1 VCVFNVVV
9 VVSKFR
15 PHAFFFNRH
24 EHTRARPAITSSLPI
39 TTNDLKHF
47 LSSSSS
53 FFFNHPQRY
62 KWDIDRSV
70 DAFFSGT
77 YEKEIEGVSDAEID
91 EKTGELKEGE
101 NGRQRQEQQQREER
115 MTIDDD
121 SASEYNTGD
130 DDPDFV
136 EIDSDEEMER
146 LIMNPRDER
155 ARERAERQIVD
166 LTGSTPRP
174 ANLPVGSGDHRH
186 SARRAIEQARAAS
199 GGDGGRA
206 NGNLSHMMRR
216 EAAAGDQDDFIV
228 PEGIDLEEAKQL
240 EAAMFGVAYEAPAAR
255 RPIDPSQPLP
265 FVDMNASDDVLRSR
279 FEKYE
284 QDAAF
289 QESLRLDREKETKRV
304 LEEHK
309 KLLEKEEAEAKE
321 KKRRVEAER
330 HIEEAKSTLEEEPP
344 AGAPDVVTIRLTF
357 PNGEKLQRRFL
368 KTHALKNMFAYI
380 DSNSTAEP
388 EGGPH
393 KVLPKT
399 YRLVANHPRREIEY
413 SSEGTIGSMTSSSME
428 AFFVELLPE

>member
-1 VCVFNVVV
+1 
-9 VVSKFR
+9 
-15 PHAFFFNRH
+15 
-24 EHTRARPAITSSLPI
+24 
-39 TTNDLKHF
+39 
-47 LSSSSS
+47 
-53 FFFNHPQRY
+53 
-62 KWDIDRSV
+62 V

-91 EKTGELKEGE
+91 EKTGELI
-101 NGRQRQEQQQREER
+101 QRPTREQEQEDKEEEDKEEEEER
-115 MTIDDD
+115 MTIEDD
-121 SASEYNTGD
+121 SASEYNTGE

-155 ARERAERQIVD
+155 ERERAERQIVD

-186 SARRAIEQARAAS
+186 SARRALEQARAAAV
-199 GGDGGRA
+199 GDGGRA
-206 NGNLSHMMRR
+206 NGNLSHMMRG
-216 EAAAGDQDDFIV
+216 EAANRGEGDQDEFIL
-228 PEGIDLEEAKQL
+228 PDGIDLEEAKQL
-240 EAAMFGVAYEAPAAR
+240 EAAMFGVAYEAPEAR
-255 RPIDPSQPLP
+255 RPIDPSQSLP
-265 FVDMNASDDVLRSR
+265 FVDMNASEDVLRNR

-309 KLLEKEEAEAKE
+309 KLLEREEAEAKE

-330 HIEEAKSTLEEEPP
+330 HIEEAKSTLEEEPV
-344 AGAPDVVTIRLTF
+344 AGTPDVVTIRLTF
-357 PNGEKLQRRFL
+357 PNGAKLQRRFL
-368 KTHALKNMFAYI
+368 KAHALKNMFAFI

-399 YRLVANHPRREIEY
+399 YRLVAHHPRREIEY

-428 AFFVELLPE
+428 AFFVELLPDV

>member
-1 VCVFNVVV
+1 M
-9 VVSKFR
+9 
-15 PHAFFFNRH
+15 
-24 EHTRARPAITSSLPI
+24 
-39 TTNDLKHF
+39 
-47 LSSSSS
+47 
-53 FFFNHPQRY
+53 
-62 KWDIDRSV
+62 

-91 EKTGELKEGE
+91 EKTGELIQRPPREREQEDKEE
-101 NGRQRQEQQQREER
+101 EDKEEEER
-115 MTIDDD
+115 MTIEDD
-121 SASEYNTGD
+121 SASEYNTGE

-155 ARERAERQIVD
+155 ERERAERQIVD

-186 SARRAIEQARAAS
+186 SARRALEQARAAAV
-199 GGDGGRA
+199 GDGGRA

-216 EAAAGDQDDFIV
+216 EAANRGGGGGGGGDEDEFIL
-228 PEGIDLEEAKQL
+228 PDGIDLEEAKQL
-240 EAAMFGVAYEAPAAR
+240 EAAMFGVAYEAPEAR
-255 RPIDPSQPLP
+255 RPIDPSRSLP
-265 FVDMNASDDVLRSR
+265 FVDMNASEDVLRNR

-330 HIEEAKSTLEEEPP
+330 HIEEAKSTLEEEPV
-344 AGAPDVVTIRLTF
+344 AGTPDVVTIRLTF
-357 PNGEKLQRRFL
+357 PNGAKLQRRFL
-368 KTHALKNMFAYI
+368 KTHALKNMFAFI

-399 YRLVANHPRREIEY
+399 YRLVAHHPRREIEY

-428 AFFVELLPE
+428 AFFVELLPDV

>member
-1 VCVFNVVV
+1 M
-9 VVSKFR
+9 
-15 PHAFFFNRH
+15 
-24 EHTRARPAITSSLPI
+24 
-39 TTNDLKHF
+39 
-47 LSSSSS
+47 
-53 FFFNHPQRY
+53 
-62 KWDIDRSV
+62 

-91 EKTGELKEGE
+91 EKTGELIQRPPREREQEDKEE
-101 NGRQRQEQQQREER
+101 EER
-115 MTIDDD
+115 MTIEDD
-121 SASEYNTGD
+121 SASEYNTGE

-155 ARERAERQIVD
+155 ERERAERQIVD

-186 SARRAIEQARAAS
+186 SARRALEQARAAAV
-199 GGDGGRA
+199 GDGGRA

-216 EAAAGDQDDFIV
+216 EAANRGGGGGGGGDEDEFIL
-228 PEGIDLEEAKQL
+228 PDGIDLEEAKQL
-240 EAAMFGVAYEAPAAR
+240 EAAMFGVAYEAPEAR
-255 RPIDPSQPLP
+255 RPIDPSRSLP
-265 FVDMNASDDVLRSR
+265 FVDMNASEDVLRNR

-330 HIEEAKSTLEEEPP
+330 HIEEAKSTLEEEPV
-344 AGAPDVVTIRLTF
+344 AGTPDVVTIRLTF
-357 PNGEKLQRRFL
+357 PNGAKLQRRFL
-368 KTHALKNMFAYI
+368 KTHALKNMFAFI

-399 YRLVANHPRREIEY
+399 YRLVAHHPRREIEY

-428 AFFVELLPE
+428 AFFVELLPDV